1 MSISDTILQFWF
13 HDLTDA
19 TPINKNKPPASNWFV
34 KSKRFDDE
42 IRKQFEPIWREAKAG
57 EHKDWEATP
66 RGRLALVIL
75 CDQFPRNMF
84 RNSPQAF
91 ETDKLALDLALRSIA
106 DGFDRKLALFER
118 VFLYM
123 PLMHA
128 ESSDIQRQGVWSFE
142 AIAAESKNKTPHNTN
157 YFEYNLS
164 FARRHQEIIARFGR
178 FPHRNAVLKR
188 EPSAPEVAFLKN
200 PGSSF

>member
-1 MSISDTILQFWF
+1 MLTPDAILQFWF

-19 TPINKNKPPASNWFV
+19 TPINKNKPPASHWFV

-42 IRKQFEPIWREAKAG
+42 IRKQFEPLWQEAKAG
-57 EHKDWEATP
+57 EYKDWEATP

-106 DGFDRKLALFER
+106 DGSDRELPLIER
-118 VFLYM
+118 IFMYM

-128 ESSDIQRQGVWSFE
+128 ESSEIQRQGVWSFE
-142 AIAAESKNKTPHNTN
+142 AIVAESRRTSPHNTK

-164 FARRHQEIIARFGR
+164 FARRHQIVIAQFRR

-188 EPSAPEVAFLKN
+188 ASTADEAAFLAN
-200 PGSSF
+200 PGSGF

>member
-1 MSISDTILQFWF
+1 MSTPDTILQFWF
-13 HDLTDA
+13 RDLTDA
-19 TPINKNKPPASNWFV
+19 TVIDKKAVPAKFWFNGG
-34 KSKRFDDE
+34 KAFDEE
-42 IRKQFEPIWREAKAG
+42 IRKKFLKIYEEAKLG
-57 EHKDWEATP
+57 ECKDWEATP

-91 ETDKLALDLALRSIA
+91 ETDKLALDVALRSIN
-106 DGFDRKLALFER
+106 DGSDRELALIER

-128 ESSDIQRQGVWSFE
+128 ESVDIQRQGVWSFE
-142 AIAAESKNKTPHNTN
+142 AIVAQSRNKASHNTQ

-164 FARRHQEIIARFGR
+164 FARRHQIVIAQFRR
-178 FPHRNAVLKR
+178 FPRRNAVLKR
-188 EPSAPEVAFLKN
+188 ASTADEAAFHAN